1 MLFSWNYIITLVRP
15 TNLPQILSQHSCLNK
30 ELYIVEIL
38 MFCEFPACIVAWINY
53 AVTVIGLLQVGI
65 KYWHQTRISF
75 TKIPSV
81 RHHVQLQ
88 PDIILMFCTCWV
100 QVSSHRMSPDW
111 RLKVWNRW
119 QLLLAKTSPW
129 CLTDMSNNQSHS
141 ITVRFVQRHVS
152 GHGNVATITDWCVK
166 VSDEFYRFYATN
178 FKYLTYFWKAFSWPW

>member
-38 MFCEFPACIVAWINY
+38 MFCEFPACIVAWIND

-65 KYWHQTRISF
+65 KYWRQTRFSF
-75 TKIPSV
+75 STKIPSV
-81 RHHVQLQ
+81 QHHIQLQ

-119 QLLLAKTSPW
+119 QLWPRPAHDAWPTCQTTNHSSFRSASRFGAWK
-129 CLTDMSNNQSHS
+129 CRHNNRLVCKSLGW
-141 ITVRFVQRHVS
+141 I
-152 GHGNVATITDWCVK
+152 
-166 VSDEFYRFYATN
+166 
-178 FKYLTYFWKAFSWPW
+178 L